1 MQTTTHRGYNTD
13 FRIGHAVFVCLSY
26 IVSISKITMYA
37 DTINV
42 GSVPDFESVCMSY
55 VELEGEVG

>member
-1 MQTTTHRGYNTD
+1 
-13 FRIGHAVFVCLSY
+13 
-26 IVSISKITMYA
+26 MYA

-55 VELEGEVG
+55 VELEGEVGWDSVFWDNGADEGDFVTPL